1 MLCLVVKVQLQT
13 DSQCEPCCFF
23 SSAKPFCKL
32 IEQMICYIPQKGS
45 AILSLKKKKKANGD
59 NFVVVTI
66 ISLMS
71 KAEYSPYFWDCGRE
85 KL

>member
-1 MLCLVVKVQLQT
+1 MSSGEGAAADGFTVRALLLFLFSKTFLQVYRT
-13 DSQCEPCCFF
+13 DDLLYSSQRISYSVF
-23 SSAKPFCKL
+23 
-32 IEQMICYIPQKGS
+32 
-45 AILSLKKKKKANGD
+45 LKKKKKANGD